1 MKLTEKVNHKVGFF
15 LTKYSGLRS
24 IIISRI
30 FLLKQ
35 SAVALLLLFPFF
47 SALYPANIP
56 QKGRFGVSFGVNF
69 GVGCRVILMP
79 IFHVIILGTKH
90 EIQKNTNTK
99 EKLC

>member
-47 SALYPANIP
+47 SAILSCKYSV
-56 QKGRFGVSFGVNF
+56 KESFGVSFGVNF
-69 GVGCRVILMP
+69 GVGYRVILMP